1 MGFIPSANTITL
13 TAKLT
18 PIGRRK
24 LVTNNNSLITTFSLG
39 DSDANYATIPV
50 LKTGEVPSSGGDIG
64 TNTSFSNST
73 TSNISLKS
81 MLIVSGNGVLQ
92 KLVEPTSS
100 SIITEQA
107 LIGFNTV
114 SGSNL
119 SQVTINRNE
128 NITNSLVNLY
138 YSFGLSLNP
147 LNDIKYTATTY
158 VNGGYANTALSGLAQ
173 SNIIVLGINNSQY
186 GEMLDGKS
194 IKVVL
199 PTSGGTYDIY
209 STYQNNVTS
218 LEVQDSNYKEIS
230 QIGNAFGNNIAFLF
244 SDSIM
249 TPNGG
254 AIGYSWAT
262 GYGIDKPFSLG
273 NKSLFNLQ
281 TNSNIG
287 ATADTC
293 VGVAY
298 LDKGIIVITHPTI
311 VNNYGNTPS
320 IGATIEYN
328 SVSTT
333 VYQNVNCVA
342 NRGEFGGSTNQ
353 TFKSNNIPRIS
364 EVVLFDNTGD
374 LIAIAK
380 PDRHITKNINEF
392 IALSINIQ
400 L

>member
-107 LIGFNTV
+107 LLGFNSV

>member
-173 SNIIVLGINNSQY
+173 TNIIVLGIDNSQY

>member
-81 MLIVSGNGVLQ
+81 MLIVNGNGVLQ

-107 LIGFNTV
+107 LLGFNAV

-147 LNDIKYTATTY
+147 LNDIKFTGTTY

-173 SNIIVLGINNSQY
+173 TNIIVLGIDNSQY

>member
-73 TSNISLKS
+73 ASNISLKS

-173 SNIIVLGINNSQY
+173 SNIIVLGIDNSQY